1 MCNSLLLLPAL
12 MTDALHMQAGK
23 AQQKW
28 EDIEGLKQQAER
40 QQQDVAKAEAALAKA
55 RADLEGLPG
64 LEESTSQN
72 AGDVEVLKSEFR
84 DLSAQVSLSSRSHKS
99 MCLSMMCTG

>member
-1 MCNSLLLLPAL
+1 
-12 MTDALHMQAGK
+12 MQAEK

-28 EDIEGLKQQAER
+28 EDIEGLKQQAQR

-64 LEESTSQN
+64 LEEGASQH
-72 AGDVEVLKSEFR
+72 AGDVDALRSEVR
-84 DLSAQVSLSSRSHKS
+84 DLGAQVPLFSSSHKS
-99 MCLSMMCTG
+99 ERTLA